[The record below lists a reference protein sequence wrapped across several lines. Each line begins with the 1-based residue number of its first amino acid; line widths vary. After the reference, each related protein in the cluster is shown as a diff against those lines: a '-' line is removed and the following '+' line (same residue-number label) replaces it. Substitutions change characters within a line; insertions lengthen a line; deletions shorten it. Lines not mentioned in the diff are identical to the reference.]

1 MNTPTNT
8 DKKWGFWLLAAFVIG
23 NMVGSGIFMLP
34 STLAQTAS
42 PLGVTIA
49 WLVTGFGVMMIALIF
64 SKLSIR
70 RPDLKAGP
78 QSYARAMFKSE
89 SAGNVASFSMVWGY
103 WIANWISN
111 VAMVTSFA
119 GYLSTFLPIMKAKN
133 VIFSIGS
140 QEVQLGKIITFGV
153 CTVLL
158 WGIHFILVSSMN
170 RAGKL
175 NFIATASKVAGFALF
190 IVAALFAFQSSNFGE
205 FYTPVADESGASH
218 GLFSQV
224 QLAAISTLWAFIGIE
239 SAVILSGRAKS
250 QRDVSRATIFGLIV
264 ALVLYMAITLLTM
277 GILPQ
282 EVLKASDKPF
292 VDALSVLIGSAGAN
306 VMAIL
311 ALVSLFG
318 ATIGWILLSS
328 EVPYQAAKTGA
339 FPKYFAKVNKKGSPV
354 RSLTVTNVMSQLLIF
369 STISGTISEAYT
381 FLTTAATLAY
391 LIPYLV
397 SAAFFLKLTIKG
409 DALEEQKGARGKD
422 MIIAILALV
431 YSVWVIITGTADLKT
446 FALGIGLF
454 FAGFIIYPFINKQRQ
469 KSEKSA
475 VTVES

>member
-1 MNTPTNT
+1 MDTT
-8 DKKWGFWLLAAFVIG
+8 KKWGFWLLAAFVIG

-70 RPDLKAGP
+70 RPDLTAGP
-78 QSYARAMFKSE
+78 QSYAKALFQSE
-89 SAGNVASFSMVWGY
+89 KAGNIASFSMVWGY
-103 WIANWISN
+103 WVANWISN

-119 GYLSTFLPIMKAKN
+119 GYLSTFLPIMKAGN
-133 VIFSIGS
+133 TVFSIGS
-140 QEVQLGKIITFGV
+140 QKISLGHLITFVV

-158 WGIHFILVSSMN
+158 WGIHLILVSSMN
-170 RAGKL
+170 GAGKL

-190 IVAALFAFQSSNFGE
+190 IVAAVFAFQSSNFGQ
-205 FYTPVADESGASH
+205 FYTPVTDNAGASH

-224 QLAAISTLWAFIGIE
+224 QMAAISTLWAFIGIE
-239 SAVILSGRAKS
+239 SAVVLSGRAKS

-264 ALVLYMAITLLTM
+264 ALVIYVAITLLMM

-282 EVLKASDKPF
+282 DVLKASDKPF
-292 VDALSVLIGSAGAN
+292 VDALSALIGSAGAN
-306 VMAIL
+306 IMALL

-328 EVPYQAAKTGA
+328 EVPFQAAKKGV
-339 FPKYFAKVNKKGSPV
+339 FPSYFAKVNRKGSPV
-354 RSLTVTNVMSQLLIF
+354 RSLTVTNAMSQLLIF
-369 STISGTISEAYT
+369 STISGTISQAYT

-397 SAAFFLKLTIKG
+397 SAAFFLKLTLKG
-409 DALEEQKGARGKD
+409 EALEGMKVSRWKD
-422 MIIAILALV
+422 GLIAIIALV
-431 YSVWVIITGTADLKT
+431 YSIWIIKTGTADLRT
-446 FALGIGLF
+446 FGLGIGLF
-454 FAGFIIYPFINKQRQ
+454 LAGFIIYPFITKKTRQ
-469 KSEKSA
+469 KKTVSSVSA
-475 VTVES
+475 EH

>member
-1 MNTPTNT
+1 MDTT
-8 DKKWGFWLLAAFVIG
+8 KKWGFWLLAAFVIG

-70 RPDLKAGP
+70 RPDLTAGP
-78 QSYARAMFKSE
+78 QSYARALFKSE
-89 SAGNVASFSMVWGY
+89 KRGKLASFSMVWGY

-119 GYLSTFLPIMKAKN
+119 GYLSTFLPIMKAGN
-133 VIFSIGS
+133 TVFFIGS
-140 QEVQLGKIITFGV
+140 QKISLGHLITFLV

-170 RAGKL
+170 GAGKL

-190 IVAALFAFQSSNFGE
+190 IVAAVFAFQASNFGE
-205 FYTPVADESGASH
+205 FYLPVTDESGVSH

-224 QLAAISTLWAFIGIE
+224 QMAAISTLWAFIGIE
-239 SAVILSGRAKS
+239 SAVVLSGRAKS

-264 ALVLYMAITLLTM
+264 ALVIYMAITLLMM

-282 EVLKASDKPF
+282 DVLKASDKPF
-292 VDALSVLIGSAGAN
+292 VDALSALIGSAGAN
-306 VMAIL
+306 IMALL

-328 EVPYQAAKTGA
+328 EVPFQAAKKGV
-339 FPKYFAKVNKKGSPV
+339 FPVYFAKVNKKGSPV
-354 RSLTVTNVMSQLLIF
+354 RSLTVTNAMSQILIF
-369 STISGTISEAYT
+369 STVSGTISEAYT

-397 SAAFFLKLTIKG
+397 SAAFFLKLTLKG
-409 DALEEQKGARGKD
+409 EASDGGNVSRWKD
-422 MIIAILALV
+422 GLIAVIALV
-431 YSVWVIITGTADLKT
+431 YSIWVIKSGTADLKT
-446 FALGIGLF
+446 FGLGIGLF
-454 FAGFIIYPFINKQRQ
+454 LAGFIIYPLISK
-469 KSEKSA
+469 KHMKKEA
-475 VTVES
+475 VTSVSTEH

>member
-1 MNTPTNT
+1 MHTT
-8 DKKWGFWLLAAFVIG
+8 DTTKKWGFWLLAAFVIG

-42 PLGVTIA
+42 PLGVTFA

-70 RPDLKAGP
+70 RPDLTAGP
-78 QSYARAMFKSE
+78 QSYARALFKSE
-89 SAGNVASFSMVWGY
+89 KKGNLASFSMVWGY
-103 WIANWISN
+103 WVANWISN

-119 GYLSTFLPIMKAKN
+119 GYLSAFLPIMRAEN
-133 VIFSIGS
+133 VVFSFGS
-140 QEVQLGKIITFGV
+140 QDIRLGKIITFGV

-175 NFIATASKVAGFALF
+175 NFVATASKVAGFALF
-190 IVAALFAFQSSNFGE
+190 IVAALFAFQSSNFGD
-205 FYTPVADESGASH
+205 FYTPVVEEGGTSH

-264 ALVLYMAITLLTM
+264 ALVIYMAITLLTM

-282 EVLKASDKPF
+282 DVLKASDKPF
-292 VDALSVLIGSAGAN
+292 VDALTALIGSAGGQ

-328 EVPYQAAKTGA
+328 EVPYQAAKSGT
-339 FPKYFAKVNKKGSPV
+339 FPAYFAKVNKKGSPT
-354 RSLTVTNVMSQLLIF
+354 RALTVTNVMSQILIF
-369 STISGTISEAYT
+369 STISGTISQAYT

-397 SAAFFLKLTIKG
+397 SAVFFLKLTLKG
-409 DALEEQKGARGKD
+409 ETSGGSRVMDV
-422 MIIAILALV
+422 IIAILALI
-431 YSVWVIITGTADLKT
+431 YSVWVIITGTADIKT

-454 FAGFIIYPFINKQRQ
+454 LAGFIIYPLINRK
-469 KSEKSA
+469 KSRESSGTA
-475 VTVES
+475 VSVKN